1 MDSGGS
7 PMKRFFS
14 LLGLRQWKDVKQAE
28 KDVYDNWAGTYDH
41 SFWPVW
47 LDRWVDTFAQDVPE
61 GSSVIDIGCGTGNAL
76 LRLSQTNPS
85 LLAGIDISPRSIAVA
100 KAKLPGLSVDLRVGD
115 AESDLS
121 WPDDTFDVAI
131 MVATVHHFPEPE
143 NVLRQAFRVLK
154 PQGRL
159 IIADPL
165 FFFPFLQI
173 VNLLLRVYPLNGD
186 LRFFSQKGL
195 RKLVTRCGFQGVEQ
209 KHAAF
214 LARYTRGFKP

>member
-1 MDSGGS
+1 
-7 PMKRFFS
+7 MKRFFS
-14 LLGLRQWKDVKQAE
+14 LLGFRQWKDVKQAE

-76 LRLSQTNPS
+76 WHLSKRNPS
-85 LLAGIDISPRSIAVA
+85 LLAGIDISPKSIAVA
-100 KAKLPGLSVDLRVGD
+100 QAKLSRLPVDLRVGD

-121 WPDDTFDVAI
+121 WPDDTFDVAV
-131 MVATVHHFPEPE
+131 MNATIHHFPEPE
-143 NVLRQAFRVLK
+143 NVLHQAFRVLK
-154 PQGRL
+154 PKGRL

-165 FFFPFLQI
+165 FFLPFLQI
-173 VNLLLRVYPLNGD
+173 VNLLLRVYPVNGD

-195 RKLVTRCGFQGVEQ
+195 RNLVRRCGFQGVQQ

-214 LARYTRGFKP
+214 FAGYTTGFKP